1 MENREKGSVAVRFLD
16 GGRRAFQAVRQLR
29 RNVNQRMRR
38 YYSAGRMALWATL
51 ACAALII
58 IMLFVPS
65 YLGVADDGSAQKL
78 LGSAGLAYLKE
89 DRVEPQNYYFVKTY
103 QKVVPDTEMVSV
115 QMILVRAAMIL
126 DDFFTNDPLFDIRF
140 LAILYTLLLLPS
152 FWMVLRAAL
161 SRVNQFTEALVVAA
175 LGVLLFADVS

>member
-1 MENREKGSVAVRFLD
+1 MENHEKGSVAVRFLD
-16 GGRRAFQAVRQLR
+16 GGRRAFHAVRQLR

-38 YYSAGRMALWATL
+38 HYSAGKMALWSTL
-51 ACAALII
+51 ACAVLMI

-89 DRVEPQNYYFVKTY
+89 DREEPLNYYFVKTY

-115 QMILVRAAMIL
+115 QMLLVRAAM
-126 DDFFTNDPLFDIRF
+126 
-140 LAILYTLLLLPS
+140 LLSLIHI
-152 FWMVLRAAL
+152 
-161 SRVNQFTEALVVAA
+161 
-175 LGVLLFADVS
+175 